1 MAHGLRSL
9 PAGRHRRCL
18 EDRFEHILSVG
29 FEGRVLPFDTGAADR
44 YGSLMSH
51 RRSTGRPMSILDAQI
66 AAIAGANGFA
76 VATRNTRD
84 FEDCGLDLLDP
95 FESAAGD

>member
-1 MAHGLRSL
+1 
-9 PAGRHRRCL
+9 
-18 EDRFEHILSVG
+18 
-29 FEGRVLPFDTGAADR
+29 
-44 YGSLMSH
+44 
-51 RRSTGRPMSILDAQI
+51 MSILDAQI